1 MSCTGTSGRRKRAQR
16 ENRKKKQKREKLTF
30 VLRPRPRKDGK
41 ACLSLV
47 NRRRGRWEFLV
58 LKQVVDLCNADILS
72 FEHTI

>member
-1 MSCTGTSGRRKRAQR
+1 MRKEKTG
-16 ENRKKKQKREKLTF
+16 KKQKRKKPTF

-47 NRRRGRWEFLV
+47 NRRRGRWGFLV
-58 LKQVVDLCNADILS
+58 LKQLVDLCNADILS